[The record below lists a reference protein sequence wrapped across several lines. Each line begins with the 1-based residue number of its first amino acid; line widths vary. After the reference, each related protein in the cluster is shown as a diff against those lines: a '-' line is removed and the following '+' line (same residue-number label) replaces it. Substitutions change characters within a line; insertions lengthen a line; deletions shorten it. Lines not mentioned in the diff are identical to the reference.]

1 MDEMNTMNEVMDTE
15 NTNMVPTQDENLVMT
30 EDNIEETSGDVP
42 TTLIVSGAPAALI
55 VGGVMLA
62 GYVVGKLVEKPI
74 GKLVSWGKTRV
85 TGLTKRVKKNKGAEE
100 SKPVEVEVEATEVE
114 PEEETK

>member
-30 EDNIEETSGDVP
+30 EDNAEDTS
-42 TTLIVSGAPAALI
+42 SGIPVMLV
-55 VGGVMLA
+55 VGAVALA
-62 GYVVGKLVEKPI
+62 GYGI
-74 GKLVSWGKTRV
+74 GKLGEKVIRKV
-85 TGLTKRVKKNKGAEE
+85 APAIKAKVAGLKKHKGAEE
-100 SKPVEVEVEATEVE
+100 SEPVDVEVEATEVE

>member
-15 NTNMVPTQDENLVMT
+15 NTDMVPTQDENLVMT
-30 EDNIEETSGDVP
+30 EDNIEETSGGV
-42 TTLIVSGAPAALI
+42 PAALI

-62 GYVVGKLVEKPI
+62 GYVVGKLGEKPI
-74 GKLVSWGKTRV
+74 RKLVSWGKTKV
-85 TGLTKRVKKNKGAEE
+85 TGLTKHMKKSKGAEE
-100 SKPVEVEVEATEVE
+100 SDPVDVEVEATEVE

>member
-30 EDNIEETSGDVP
+30 EDNAEDTS
-42 TTLIVSGAPAALI
+42 SGIPAMLV
-55 VGGVMLA
+55 VGAVALA
-62 GYVVGKLVEKPI
+62 GYGI
-74 GKLVSWGKTRV
+74 GKLGEKVIRKV
-85 TGLTKRVKKNKGAEE
+85 APAIKAKVAGLKKHKGDEE
-100 SKPVEVEVEATEVE
+100 SEPVEVEVEATEVE

>member
-30 EDNIEETSGDVP
+30 EDNIEETSGGV
-42 TTLIVSGAPAALI
+42 PAALI

-62 GYVVGKLVEKPI
+62 GYVVGRLGEKVVRKVAPAI
-74 GKLVSWGKTRV
+74 KAKVSS
-85 TGLTKRVKKNKGAEE
+85 LKKHKGAEE
-100 SKPVEVEVEATEVE
+100 SEPVDVEVEATEVE
-114 PEEETK
+114 PDEETK

>member
-30 EDNIEETSGDVP
+30 EDNAEDTS
-42 TTLIVSGAPAALI
+42 SGIPAMLV
-55 VGGVMLA
+55 VGAVALA
-62 GYVVGKLVEKPI
+62 GYGI
-74 GKLVSWGKTRV
+74 GKLGEKVIRKV
-85 TGLTKRVKKNKGAEE
+85 APAIKAKVAGLKKHKGAEE

>member
-30 EDNIEETSGDVP
+30 EDNAEDTS
-42 TTLIVSGAPAALI
+42 SGIPAMLV
-55 VGGVMLA
+55 VGAVALA
-62 GYVVGKLVEKPI
+62 GYGI
-74 GKLVSWGKTRV
+74 GKLGEKVIRKV
-85 TGLTKRVKKNKGAEE
+85 APAIKAKVAGLKKHKGAEE
-100 SKPVEVEVEATEVE
+100 SEPVNVEVEATEVE

>member
-30 EDNIEETSGDVP
+30 EDNAEDTSIDIPSMLV
-42 TTLIVSGAPAALI
+42 VGAVA
-55 VGGVMLA
+55 LA
-62 GYVVGKLVEKPI
+62 GYGI
-74 GKLVSWGKTRV
+74 GKLGEKVIRKV
-85 TGLTKRVKKNKGAEE
+85 APAIKAKVAGLKKHKGAEE
-100 SKPVEVEVEATEVE
+100 PEPVEVEVEATEVE

>member
-30 EDNIEETSGDVP
+30 EDNAEDTS
-42 TTLIVSGAPAALI
+42 SGIPAMLA
-55 VGGVMLA
+55 VGAVALA
-62 GYVVGKLVEKPI
+62 GYCI
-74 GKLVSWGKTRV
+74 GKLGEKVIRKV
-85 TGLTKRVKKNKGAEE
+85 APAIKAKVAGLKKHKGDEE
-100 SKPVEVEVEATEVE
+100 SEPVEVEVEATEVE

>member
-30 EDNIEETSGDVP
+30 EDNAEDTS
-42 TTLIVSGAPAALI
+42 SGIPAMLI
-55 VGGVMLA
+55 VGAVALA
-62 GYVVGKLVEKPI
+62 GYGI
-74 GKLVSWGKTRV
+74 GKLGEKVIRKV
-85 TGLTKRVKKNKGAEE
+85 APAIKAKVAGLKKHKGAEE
-100 SKPVEVEVEATEVE
+100 SEPVDVEVEATEVE

>member
-15 NTNMVPTQDENLVMT
+15 NTDMVPTQDENLVMT
-30 EDNIEETSGDVP
+30 EDNTEETSGGVP
-42 TTLIVSGAPAALI
+42 VMLVFGAVA
-55 VGGVMLA
+55 LA
-62 GYVVGKLVEKPI
+62 GYGIGKLVEKPI

-85 TGLTKRVKKNKGAEE
+85 TGLTKRMKKNKGAEE

>member
-30 EDNIEETSGDVP
+30 EDNAEDTS
-42 TTLIVSGAPAALI
+42 SGIPAMLV
-55 VGGVMLA
+55 VGAVALA
-62 GYVVGKLVEKPI
+62 GYGI
-74 GKLVSWGKTRV
+74 GKLGEKVIRKV
-85 TGLTKRVKKNKGAEE
+85 APAIKAKVAGLKKHKGAEE
-100 SKPVEVEVEATEVE
+100 SEPVEVEVEATEVE

>member
-15 NTNMVPTQDENLVMT
+15 NTNMVSTQDENLVMT

-42 TTLIVSGAPAALI
+42 TTLI

-85 TGLTKRVKKNKGAEE
+85 TGLTKRMKKNKGAEE

>member
-30 EDNIEETSGDVP
+30 EDNIEETSGGV
-42 TTLIVSGAPAALI
+42 PAALI

-62 GYVVGKLVEKPI
+62 GYVVGKLGEKPI
-74 GKLVSWGKTRV
+74 RKLVSWGKTRV
-85 TGLTKRVKKNKGAEE
+85 TGLTKRMKKNKGAEE
-100 SKPVEVEVEATEVE
+100 SEPIEVEVEATEVE

>member
-30 EDNIEETSGDVP
+30 EDNIEETSGGVP
-42 TTLIVSGAPAALI
+42 AELI
-55 VGGVMLA
+55 VGGFMLA
-62 GYVVGKLVEKPI
+62 GYAVGKLAEESI
-74 GKLVSWGKTRV
+74 RKLIPWVKTKVS
-85 TGLTKRVKKNKGAEE
+85 GLKKHKGAEE

>member
-30 EDNIEETSGDVP
+30 EDNAEDTSNGIPAMLV
-42 TTLIVSGAPAALI
+42 VGAVA
-55 VGGVMLA
+55 LA
-62 GYVVGKLVEKPI
+62 GYGI
-74 GKLVSWGKTRV
+74 GKLGEKVIRKV
-85 TGLTKRVKKNKGAEE
+85 APAIKAKVAGLKKHKGAEE
-100 SKPVEVEVEATEVE
+100 SEPVDVEVEATEVE

>member
-30 EDNIEETSGDVP
+30 EDNAEETSGG
-42 TTLIVSGAPAALI
+42 IPA
-55 VGGVMLA
+55 ML
-62 GYVVGKLVEKPI
+62 VVGKLGEKVIRKVGPAI
-74 GKLVSWGKTRV
+74 KAKVS
-85 TGLTKRVKKNKGAEE
+85 GLKKHKGAEE
-100 SKPVEVEVEATEVE
+100 SEPVDVEVEATEVE

>member
-30 EDNIEETSGDVP
+30 EDNAEDTS
-42 TTLIVSGAPAALI
+42 SGIPAMLV
-55 VGGVMLA
+55 VGAVALA
-62 GYVVGKLVEKPI
+62 GYGI
-74 GKLVSWGKTRV
+74 GKLGEKVIRKVGPAIKTKVS
-85 TGLTKRVKKNKGAEE
+85 GLKKHKGAAE
-100 SKPVEVEVEATEVE
+100 SEPVDVEVEATEVE

>member
-30 EDNIEETSGDVP
+30 EDNAEETSGGIPAMLV
-42 TTLIVSGAPAALI
+42 IGAVA
-55 VGGVMLA
+55 LA
-62 GYVVGKLVEKPI
+62 GYGI
-74 GKLVSWGKTRV
+74 GKLGEKVIRKKV
-85 TGLTKRVKKNKGAEE
+85 APAIKAKVAGLKKHKGAEE
-100 SKPVEVEVEATEVE
+100 SEPVDVEVEATEVE